1 VRKTAQVIIGLAIS
15 ALALVLAFWG
25 ADPAQVSGALRE
37 ANYLLLLP
45 GLGLV
50 WAGLYMR
57 AASWRAI
64 LGFEVP
70 FRRVYDAMNEGY
82 LLNNLLPLRLGE
94 LGRAYLISRGS
105 AVPVYR
111 ALSSVVVERVIDLIM
126 AVVLLMAFLPFV
138 AGLEWAQT
146 LALSSVAL
154 GVAAIA
160 VLIVIARNQPRLVR
174 LAREVLHRL
183 GRRLSWLHAERWTA
197 RVESGLSGLSV
208 FQDPRRALA
217 AAGWSMLT
225 WVAGGVGAWI
235 TLLAFMPDATIVM
248 GFVVL
253 TIVALAAAVPSAPGS
268 AGVYEL
274 TVVQVLA
281 VFGVDQN
288 RALSF
293 GLVHHVMQIALI
305 MVLGGLALAREGE
318 TVAHLARAAQSLV
331 TRPRPVAAPI
341 TPEPVSSDQ

>member
-1 VRKTAQVIIGLAIS
+1 VRKTAQVVIGLAIS
-15 ALALVLAFWG
+15 VLALVLAFWG
-25 ADPAQVSGALRE
+25 ADASQVIGALRR

-94 LGRAYLISRGS
+94 LARAYLISRGS
-105 AVPVYR
+105 AIPVYR

-126 AVVLLMAFLPFV
+126 AVVLLLAFLPFV

-146 LALSSVAL
+146 LALSSVGL
-154 GVAAIA
+154 GVVAI
-160 VLIVIARNQPRLVR
+160 VGLILVARNQPRLV
-174 LAREVLHRL
+174 AL
-183 GRRLSWLHAERWTA
+183 GRAVLNRLERRLPWLHAERWTSRLEA
-197 RVESGLSGLSV
+197 GLAGLSV
-208 FQDPRRALA
+208 FQDSRRALA

-235 TLLAFMPDATIVM
+235 TLLAFIPDATAVM

-253 TIVALAAAVPSAPGS
+253 TVVALAAAVPSAPGS

-274 TVVQVLA
+274 TVVKVLA
-281 VFGVDQN
+281 VFAVDQN

-293 GLVHHVMQIALI
+293 GLVHHLMQIALI

-331 TRPRPVAAPI
+331 MRARPANAPI
-341 TPEPVSSDQ
+341 TAEPVSSDQ